1 MIICFPHKPG
11 SGGPGSFQRRF
22 EQELKDRGWEVV
34 YKGTEKKTD
43 LIFVVG
49 GTRHILWLLR
59 MKMRGVPVLYRLD
72 GISWLHRKK
81 KVGIK
86 HFLVAEYRNVLGKII
101 HAFIADKIV
110 YQSNFVQNWW
120 HKSGYRKRENTSII
134 YNGVIL
140 PKNTTIGTLNGKQKL
155 LVLEGNIDYSPYAVR
170 LLNELASKLG
180 DKIDID
186 LYGNFEFT
194 ENKHKLARSI
204 NYHGFLPRENV
215 NDAMFGSIYLSLDIN
230 PACPNTVIEALAC
243 GAPVVAFDTGSLR
256 ELVPEEAGIIV
267 PYGSDPWQL
276 AYPDVDGLVSAILK
290 VKENYTWYSANARKV
305 AEERYS
311 IEGMTE
317 KYLKV
322 INKLIENGK

>member
-22 EQELKDRGWEVV
+22 EQELKDRGWKVG
-34 YKGTEKKTD
+34 YKSTEKKPD

-101 HAFIADKIV
+101 HAYIADKIV

-120 HKSGYRKRENTSII
+120 NKAGYRKRQNSSII

-140 PKNTTIGTLNGKQKL
+140 PINTTIGTLNCNQNL

-170 LLNELASKLG
+170 LLNELTSKLG

-186 LYGNFEFT
+186 LYGNFEFSA
-194 ENKHKLARSI
+194 NKNKLTQFI
-204 NYHGFLPRENV
+204 NYHGFLPREKV

-243 GAPVVAFDTGSLR
+243 GAPVVAFDTGSLK

-276 AYPDVDGLVSAILK
+276 AYPDVDALANAILK
-290 VKENYTWYSANARKV
+290 VKENYVWYSANARRV

-311 IEGMTE
+311 IENMTE
-317 KYLKV
+317 KYIRIIDLILK
-322 INKLIENGK
+322 NE